1 MFNTFS
7 CLSVEDASH
16 ADSSRVAEET
26 SGRDV
31 ASAGPGTTAAA
42 VDGDGP
48 PKPVNK
54 PMVWVDLEMTGTFYV
69 ALGMLR
75 PECVT
80 LFTRFMKPPQYRPG
94 HRSMHYTF
102 DCMPHHERGLEA
114 CDAGVHSTAL
124 YTELQTEHAH
134 SSAANLFISYKR
146 AAM

>member
-16 ADSSRVAEET
+16 ADSLRVAEET

-54 PMVWVDLEMTGTFYV
+54 PMVWIDLEMTGTFYV
-69 ALGMLR
+69 ALGVLR

-80 LFTRFMKPPQYRPG
+80 LFTRFMKPAQYRPG
-94 HRSMHYTF
+94 HRSMHHTF

-114 CDAGVHSTAL
+114 CDAGVLPTASDA
-124 YTELQTEHAH
+124 ELQIHQARCRGAT
-134 SSAANLFISYKR
+134 LVIGDV
-146 AAM
+146 